1 MKKALE
7 ALDAVDEAVVS
18 HTDGTAVVTLNAEVS
33 DDLLKETV
41 EAQDYKVTSIK

>member
-1 MKKALE
+1 MR
-7 ALDAVDEAVVS
+7 AVVS

-41 EAQDYKVTSIK
+41 EAQDYKVHINKIGKLNPGL